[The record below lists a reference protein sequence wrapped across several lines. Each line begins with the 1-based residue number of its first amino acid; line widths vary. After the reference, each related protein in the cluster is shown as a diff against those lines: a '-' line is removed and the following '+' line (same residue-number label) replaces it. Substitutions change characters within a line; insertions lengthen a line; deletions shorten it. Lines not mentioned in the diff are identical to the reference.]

1 MDEKERKEQEREDF
15 RKTGGMVTRIEFYTC
30 FMVLVAL
37 ILWRGGLV
45 NQNLEMRIW
54 NAEKNTIHEIDALW
68 NDVNR
73 EIEAIPGRVMME
85 NESMFSDRRL
95 FLAEVDRKEQTFLLK
110 LTGTPKEYHEG
121 IEGTFFVSCDSGEP
135 VAIPAEWGESRQLHA
150 EAELPFCETV
160 YVSVA
165 LKSDGTEKVQNF
177 GEVNAQMDYGLVP
190 EFSGGLRSYRLMPK
204 KDWLLHDGV
213 ISIDISAGEAQ
224 GLSFDEGT
232 AELQID
238 GETVQTMQAKKE
250 YLGGQNWNFQ
260 AEQTEKFELKEG
272 QTLSVIFKITD
283 NDGVMYTY
291 LAEQLDVT
299 KDGLE
304 GRQPEGRGVELLKN
318 GRLTIE

>member
-73 EIEAIPGRVMME
+73 EIEAISDRVMME

-121 IEGTFFVSCDSGEP
+121 I
-135 VAIPAEWGESRQLHA
+135 
-150 EAELPFCETV
+150 
-160 YVSVA
+160 
-165 LKSDGTEKVQNF
+165 
-177 GEVNAQMDYGLVP
+177 
-190 EFSGGLRSYRLMPK
+190 
-204 KDWLLHDGV
+204 
-213 ISIDISAGEAQ
+213 DI
-224 GLSFDEGT
+224 LCF
-232 AELQID
+232 L
-238 GETVQTMQAKKE
+238 
-250 YLGGQNWNFQ
+250 
-260 AEQTEKFELKEG
+260 
-272 QTLSVIFKITD
+272 
-283 NDGVMYTY
+283 
-291 LAEQLDVT
+291 
-299 KDGLE
+299 
-304 GRQPEGRGVELLKN
+304 
-318 GRLTIE
+318 

>member
-1 MDEKERKEQEREDF
+1 MDEKERKEQERGDSH
-15 RKTGGMVTRIEFYTC
+15 KMGNKVTRWEFYVC
-30 FMVLVAL
+30 VLSIVVL
-37 ILWRGGLV
+37 IFTMNWRTQWRTELK
-45 NQNLEMRIW
+45 MTI
-54 NAEKNTIHEIDALW
+54 AEKDIMSRVESSWEDI
-68 NDVNR
+68 NR
-73 EIEAIPGRVMME
+73 KIEAIPGRVMME

-165 LKSDGTEKVQNF
+165 LKSDGAEKVQNF

-190 EFSGGLRSYRLMPK
+190 EFSGGLRSFSLMPK

-238 GETVQTMQAKKE
+238 GETGQTIQAKKE
-250 YLGGQNWNFQ
+250 YLGGQKWNFQ

-304 GRQPEGRGVELLKN
+304 ERQPKGWGMELLKN
-318 GRLTIE
+318 GWLTME

>member
-1 MDEKERKEQEREDF
+1 MDEKERKEQERGDSH
-15 RKTGGMVTRIEFYTC
+15 KMGNKVTRWEFYVC
-30 FMVLVAL
+30 VLSIVVL
-37 ILWRGGLV
+37 IFTMNWRTQWRTELK
-45 NQNLEMRIW
+45 MTI
-54 NAEKNTIHEIDALW
+54 AEKDIMSRVESSWEDI
-68 NDVNR
+68 NR
-73 EIEAIPGRVMME
+73 KIEAIPGRVMME

-110 LTGTPKEYHEG
+110 LTGTPREYHEG

-165 LKSDGTEKVQNF
+165 LKSDGAEKVQNF

-238 GETVQTMQAKKE
+238 GETVQTIQAKKE
-250 YLGGQNWNFQ
+250 YLGGQKWNFQ

-283 NDGVMYTY
+283 NDGVKYTY
-291 LAEQLDVT
+291 IAEQLDVT

-318 GRLTIE
+318 GRLTIA